1 MPTYN
6 VSFQN
11 YYILYILRKKIVQKL
26 SLKTNMHLLG
36 TKMHSLEVNKV
47 RFTF

>member
-6 VSFQN
+6 VYFQN
-11 YYILYILRKKIVQKL
+11 DYILYILRKKNSTKVVTE
-26 SLKTNMHLLG
+26 TNMHLLG
-36 TKMHSLEVNKV
+36 TKMRSLEVNKV